1 MLGARGGLTG
11 NEASRGGEKE
21 LQLQSEDL
29 LGEKKKNPH
38 WFSSH
43 FVPCL
48 MVEHIHSG
56 VFTTVRIEMQI
67 GRTGEGV

>member
-29 LGEKKKNPH
+29 LGEKKT
-38 WFSSH
+38 
-43 FVPCL
+43 
-48 MVEHIHSG
+48 HIG
-56 VFTTVRIEMQI
+56 FLLILCRV
-67 GRTGEGV
+67 